1 VSTVAPGGAD
11 AQAPSTGDWLADFA
25 RPSKGDREGLRWFF
39 QSLKALLAMTLRYPY
54 LLRPYGP
61 DFRRAWPQIVEAF
74 GVLEAELPRLADAER
89 ERSPDLPPSL
99 RDHGLSGDQLALK
112 LAIYSD
118 ALFETMSA
126 FARLSAHPRSRLG
139 AEEIDPEH
147 DFTTSDVLLLRR
159 RRVRKAIG
167 KAFPIGDKIVQSAGA
182 AVGVA
187 HPVVGAAA
195 GSVDEFKSSMGAVVR
210 WGKKWVKR
218 HRGEQEEAPEEA
230 EE

>member
-11 AQAPSTGDWLADFA
+11 AQAPRTRDWLTDFA
-25 RPSKGDREGLRWFF
+25 RPPKGDREGLKWFV

-54 LLRPYGP
+54 LLRPYGLE
-61 DFRRAWPQIVEAF
+61 FRRAWPQIVEAF
-74 GVLEAELPRLADAER
+74 GVLEPGLQELHDAER
-89 ERSPDLPPSL
+89 ERPSDLPSRL
-99 RDHGLSGDQLALK
+99 QDHGLTEDQLALK

-126 FARLSAHPRSRLG
+126 FARLSAHPRSSLG
-139 AEEIDPEH
+139 AEEVDPEH
-147 DFTTSDVLLLRR
+147 DFTTSDVLLGRR
-159 RRVRKAIG
+159 RRVRKAIA

-182 AVGVA
+182 AAGVA
-187 HPVVGAAA
+187 NPAVGAAA
-195 GSVDEFKSSMGAVVR
+195 GSVDEFKSFMGAVVR